1 MPSVAE
7 MMGRGLDGRVAQR
20 NGLSPALRP
29 VSGANKAER
38 SREATE
44 EAPGQAGMIMQCGK
58 ALRRRKTAQVQP
70 AAVDPPDLVL
80 MVPSRLHALVLSVP
94 NCAGNEAPL
103 TLREGVLP
111 RPSAAI

>member
-1 MPSVAE
+1 MPSVTE
-7 MMGRGLDGRVAQR
+7 MIGRGPDGRVALR

-38 SREATE
+38 SREAAE
-44 EAPGQAGMIMQCGK
+44 EAPGQAGMVVQCGK

-80 MVPSRLHALVLSVP
+80 IMPSRLHAFVLSVP
-94 NCAGNEAPL
+94 NCAGNEAQL

-111 RPSAAI
+111 RLCAAI